1 MENYPKCVNNLVYF
15 LAGIGVAG
23 LVILLEL

>member
-1 MENYPKCVNNLVYF
+1 MENYPKCVNNFVYF

-23 LVILLEL
+23 MVIIFGL